1 MQPQMELDRPEQ
13 MPMASPGPALQ
24 PNARWNPALK
34 IGFRFAC
41 CYLFLFCFPFPLG
54 SIPYTGKPAEW
65 YELLWQKV
73 VPWMASHLLRLSQPI
88 TIFTNGSGD
97 TRFDYI
103 KALCLLV
110 VAALASILWSVLD
123 RKRQNYGRLHQWLRL
138 YVRLYLGATLLGYG
152 AYKVIPS
159 QFPPMWQW
167 RYLQTYGDSSPMGVL
182 WTFMSASASYT
193 IFAGAIEMLG
203 GILLFLP
210 RLVTLGALISVGAM
224 ANVFMLNMSYDV
236 PVKLYSFHLLL
247 LAIFLIVPELRRLA
261 RFFVLHGAIEAAQP
275 ELHFPRRWANY
286 SLLIGQLVLGL
297 FLAGYSLHASY
308 KQRHNFLAGD
318 FATPPTLHGPWA
330 VDEFTVNGQTRPLL
344 ISDSVLW
351 QKIVFDTRMSLVAQG
366 LNGRLL
372 RLNAKMDFDKRTLE
386 LTKRDDS
393 QWKGSL
399 SYSLP
404 ANDEM
409 TMDGQLGAD
418 KVHIKLHRMD
428 GKYLLNTRGFHWI
441 NEFPFNR

>member
-1 MQPQMELDRPEQ
+1 MRSRAYESHARSREISMQPQMELDRPEQ

-110 VAALASILWSVLD
+110 VAALASVLWSVLD

-247 LAIFLIVPELRRLA
+247 LAIFLI
-261 RFFVLHGAIEAAQP
+261 
-275 ELHFPRRWANY
+275 
-286 SLLIGQLVLGL
+286 
-297 FLAGYSLHASY
+297 
-308 KQRHNFLAGD
+308 
-318 FATPPTLHGPWA
+318 
-330 VDEFTVNGQTRPLL
+330 
-344 ISDSVLW
+344 
-351 QKIVFDTRMSLVAQG
+351 
-366 LNGRLL
+366 
-372 RLNAKMDFDKRTLE
+372 
-386 LTKRDDS
+386 
-393 QWKGSL
+393 
-399 SYSLP
+399 
-404 ANDEM
+404 
-409 TMDGQLGAD
+409 
-418 KVHIKLHRMD
+418 
-428 GKYLLNTRGFHWI
+428 
-441 NEFPFNR
+441 